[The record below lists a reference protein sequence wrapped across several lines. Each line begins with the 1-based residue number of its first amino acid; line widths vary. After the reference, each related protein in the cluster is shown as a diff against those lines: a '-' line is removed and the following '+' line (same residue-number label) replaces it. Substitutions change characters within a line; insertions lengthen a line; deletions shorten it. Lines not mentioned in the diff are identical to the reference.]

1 MMCAIYIYIFD
12 GARFHSDGPFDW
24 LQTPFL
30 VVLSWGGIRFCYF
43 SSLNGLTTDV
53 IPSPINAPCSNNTVV
68 YVCLIGLTTKKK
80 SEAVTNWSTMSAV
93 PFRRPPRGVKQSD
106 SARSTHWRRA
116 GPFTWH
122 SFSLFHWPWARI
134 WRAVAGAVPGR
145 PVYWSAWFTKCSKTS
160 SLSTAKW
167 ATSTA
172 TSCCAKPGATSATT
186 SPSDCCLHGGG
197 ATAQS
202 TKTTTSVNRPKRK
215 SRLTRRRK
223 RRRKNGSHGY
233 DPTISHVPLFLRSS
247 FRKLL
252 GQTRRAVGY
261 CLVKMQKAMGN
272 AISVKW

>member
-1 MMCAIYIYIFD
+1 MAPVSTLMGRLIDYRHLSLSSSHEGGFVSVISLLLTVWRRTWF
-12 GARFHSDGPFDW
+12 R
-24 LQTPFL
+24 LQSTRR
-30 VVLSWGGIRFCYF
+30 VVI
-43 SSLNGLTTDV
+43 
-53 IPSPINAPCSNNTVV
+53 IPL